1 MNFHMIIHLNIQ
13 FTNGTNLEEQVRK
26 ISNIPSADT
35 GMVDINKKKHFET
48 RKYDWSN
55 LYGEL
60 PKRRV

>member
-1 MNFHMIIHLNIQ
+1 MNFYMIIHLNIQ
-13 FTNGTNLEEQVRK
+13 STNGTNLEEQVRK

-35 GMVDINKKKHFET
+35 GMVDINKKKRFET